1 MTLLPA
7 RSATSSRI
15 RSVNQTRIAR
25 ATVAATVATIVAWA
39 FHSSSGGSSSVLSL
53 AVTFVVTLWLSVLL
67 AGRAWGTVALTFI
80 VGVAQFAMHWLM
92 SFIPTHS
99 SGTGAIIE
107 SSHLFHDHTLTA
119 SHHSGG
125 GNAMVVAHIFAT
137 VVTVA
142 IFRWGEKLLTALA
155 AEVAGTAISYVSWAR
170 PVVTVAGAT
179 VVTEVAVLRTQ
190 ASAYELQPR
199 APPVSV

>member
-1 MTLLPA
+1 M
-7 RSATSSRI
+7 
-15 RSVNQTRIAR
+15 NQTRIAR

-107 SSHLFHDHTLTA
+107 SSHLFHDHTVTGA
-119 SHHSGG
+119 SRHAGG